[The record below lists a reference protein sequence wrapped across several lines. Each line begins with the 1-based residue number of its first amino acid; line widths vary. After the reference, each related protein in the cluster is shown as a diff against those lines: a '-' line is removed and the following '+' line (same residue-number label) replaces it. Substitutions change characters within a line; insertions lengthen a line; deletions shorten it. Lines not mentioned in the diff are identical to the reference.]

1 MGYVY
6 KITNTV
12 NQKSYVGRSINE
24 PQKGRIRKHLNG
36 HGNVH
41 LAKSVKKYGRDAFSV
56 EILEENVFDELLPEL
71 EKAYIA
77 KFNTVQPNGYN
88 FTEGGDGLL
97 NPSPETRRKM
107 SEAQKGKTLSEE
119 HRRKISRSNKGS
131 PGPWKGKKRSEATRR
146 KMSEARKGKSLSKE
160 HRRKLSEA
168 NKGKKNWKGRKHTEE
183 ARRKLSEARK
193 VNLFPKNTAVNSLKQ
208 NLVTLF
214 PKPPV
219 VNSLK
224 HRKAKHFPKNT
235 AEISLLR
242 RKHLNGWMRVR
253 FSFPCLWICR
263 CPKKE
268 NTSVK
273 NFLKNIG
280 TRSTIGA
287 KSLILNL
294 LKIRI
299 VRFKSCACRWAFH
312 VVNAPIMHN

>member
-146 KMSEARKGKSLSKE
+146 KMSEAQKGKSLSKE

-193 VNLFPKNTAVNSLKQ
+193 GKSLSEEHRRKLSEAKLGNTLSEATRRKLSEAQKGKTFSEEHRRNISAAKETPERMDAREVFFSL
-208 NLVTLF
+208 
-214 PKPPV
+214 PV
-219 VNSLK
+219 DMPLSEK
-224 HRKAKHFPKNT
+224 
-235 AEISLLR
+235 
-242 RKHLNGWMRVR
+242 RKHLRQK
-253 FSFPCLWICR
+253 FPEKHRDTIYNWCKKFDSEP
-263 CPKKE
+263 PKDQDCK
-268 NTSVK
+268 V
-273 NFLKNIG
+273 
-280 TRSTIGA
+280 
-287 KSLILNL
+287 
-294 LKIRI
+294 
-299 VRFKSCACRWAFH
+299 
-312 VVNAPIMHN
+312 